1 MRTLSAWDKR
11 RLKETAR
18 IKALVYEAGLTFSDI
33 DRLHGLRPGAA
44 RDILREPNRR
54 IERAVAAAL
63 GARPETLWQ
72 TRYHADGR
80 RRRQQDYSRP
90 PTMEQRRKFNGA
102 ST

>member
-11 RLKETAR
+11 RLKESAR

-33 DRLHGLRPGAA
+33 DRMYGLRRGAA
-44 RDILREPNRR
+44 RDALREPNPR
-54 IERAVAAAL
+54 IEHAIAAAL

-72 TRYHADGR
+72 TRYHANGR
-80 RRRQQDYSRP
+80 RRAHQDYSRP
-90 PTMEQRRKFNGA
+90 PTMAQRRKMTGA